1 MKSDP
6 KDKCILIIDDDETV
20 LEFLKFTVEKEGF
33 KTLTALDGVSGIEKA
48 TSEKPDLIILD
59 MLIPKK
65 SGFEII
71 KTLQS
76 IYTKDIPIIVI
87 TGKFGNG
94 HLHNMLQNE
103 PNVKDY
109 ILKPVKPAYLL
120 YKIHSI
126 LGTISSEEKAIEEK
140 KKELQAKLA
149 PKKID
154 EQQ

>member
-6 KDKCILIIDDDETV
+6 KDKCILIVDDDETV
-20 LEFLKFTVEKEGF
+20 MEFLKFTVEKEGF
-33 KTLTALDGVSGIEKA
+33 KTITALDGLTAIDKV
-48 TSEKPDLIILD
+48 TSEKPDLVILD
-59 MLIPKK
+59 MMIPKK

-87 TGKFGNG
+87 TGKFADDN
-94 HLHNMLQNE
+94 LRNMIQNE

-126 LGTISSEEKAIEEK
+126 LGTMSSEEKAIEEK
-140 KKELQAKLA
+140 KKELQEKLA
-149 PKKID
+149 PKIID

>member
-1 MKSDP
+1 M
-6 KDKCILIIDDDETV
+6 
-20 LEFLKFTVEKEGF
+20 
-33 KTLTALDGVSGIEKA
+33 
-48 TSEKPDLIILD
+48 
-59 MLIPKK
+59 IPKK

-87 TGKFGNG
+87 TGKFADDN
-94 HLHNMLQNE
+94 LRNMIQNE

-126 LGTISSEEKAIEEK
+126 LGTMSSEEKAIEEK
-140 KKELQAKLA
+140 KKELQEKLA
-149 PKKID
+149 PKIID